1 MVNDHLSDL
10 IARIKNGYHAQREE
24 ITVNSTKSVD
34 AVVAVLSKYKYVAES
49 AKDGRTLTVKL
60 RYETDGKPAIMGMRR
75 MSKPG
80 ARYFLGATELPRV
93 WGGLGINIVSTSK
106 GIMADREA
114 KKIKQ
119 GGELIAQVW

>member
-10 IARIKNGYHAQREE
+10 IARVKNGYHAQREE
-24 ITVNSTKSVD
+24 IVVNATKTVES
-34 AVVAVLSKYKYVAES
+34 VLSVLAKNKYIETATREGKEI
-49 AKDGRTLTVKL
+49 KVKL
-60 RYETDGKPAIMGMRR
+60 RYEGGKPAVMGIQR

-80 ARYFLGATELPRV
+80 ARYYLSVSELPRV

-106 GIMADREA
+106 GIMDGKQA

>member
-10 IARIKNGYHAQREE
+10 IARVKNGYHAQREE
-24 ITVNSTKSVD
+24 ILVNSTKSVE
-34 AVVAVLSKYKYVAES
+34 AVVSVLSKYKYVAGSE
-49 AKDGRTLTVKL
+49 KDGKSLKIKL
-60 RYETDGKPAIMGMRR
+60 RYETDGKPAVMGMRR

-80 ARYFLGATELPRV
+80 ARYYLGASELPRV